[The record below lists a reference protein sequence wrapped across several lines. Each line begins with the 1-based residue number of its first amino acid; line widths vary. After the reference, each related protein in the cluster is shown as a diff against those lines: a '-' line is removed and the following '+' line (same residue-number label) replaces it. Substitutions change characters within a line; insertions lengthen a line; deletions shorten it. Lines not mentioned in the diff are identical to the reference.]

1 MKHQLV
7 KLLIADNEVEIVGL
21 GRKKQQKHTRP
32 KITEKI
38 RIMGDKV
45 K

>member
-7 KLLIADNEVEIVGL
+7 KLLRADNEVEIDGL
-21 GRKKQQKHTRP
+21 GRK
-32 KITEKI
+32 IIEKI
-38 RIMGDKV
+38 GIMSDKV

>member
-7 KLLIADNEVEIVGL
+7 KLLRADNEVEIVGL
-21 GRKKQQKHTRP
+21 GRK
-32 KITEKI
+32 ITEKI
-38 RIMGDKV
+38 GIIGDKV

>member
-7 KLLIADNEVEIVGL
+7 KLLKADNEVEIVDL

-32 KITEKI
+32 EIIEKI
-38 RIMGDKV
+38 GIMGDKV